1 MLAIILAAG
10 RGTRMAPLTDNMP
23 KPMVRLGNKNLL
35 EWKIDALPDII
46 NEIVFV
52 IGYKGEIIREYFG
65 DNYNNPRNN
74 KSYKINYIVQ
84 DTLDGTMGSL
94 SRCKDLINK
103 DFIVLMGDDIYSK
116 SDLENLTKYDNVML
130 LKETDAITGGVIYT
144 NNDKIVGIKEGLLDY
159 IKDGEIVE
167 NKYLNTGALKLS
179 NKDIFYLEMILV
191 KDGEYGLPHTLIQD
205 DYLNKNKLSFH
216 LATKWYQISSPEDLE
231 KYKDIN
237 IE

>member
-1 MLAIILAAG
+1 
-10 RGTRMAPLTDNMP
+10 
-23 KPMVRLGNKNLL
+23 
-35 EWKIDALPDII
+35 
-46 NEIVFV
+46 
-52 IGYKGEIIREYFG
+52 
-65 DNYNNPRNN
+65 
-74 KSYKINYIVQ
+74 
-84 DTLDGTMGSL
+84 MGSL

-216 LATKWYQISSPEDLE
+216 LATK
-231 KYKDIN
+231 
-237 IE
+237 